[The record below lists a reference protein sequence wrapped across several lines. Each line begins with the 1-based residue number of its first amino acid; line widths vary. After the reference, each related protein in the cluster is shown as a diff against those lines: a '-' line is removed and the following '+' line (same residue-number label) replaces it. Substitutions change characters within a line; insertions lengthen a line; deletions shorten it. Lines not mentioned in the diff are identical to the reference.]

1 MSMQTHPTVMRE
13 GGWSCGTMSKDGSIT
28 DGCGKLFT
36 HRGALTSHRKTCPK
50 RFVCG
55 CGLSFSSDAALCG
68 HRRACDSGK
77 KAACVVSRSVPKLL
91 ELRALLK
98 EPAIQS
104 GPNDHTVVQPCDSRL
119 RCRAES
125 SSRSNDM
132 INEGAGP
139 RSPCGT
145 DAAAAC
151 ESTHQP
157 SSSHRTAHGNAD
169 AATRSRRPTLK
180 AKMLASDAFAQELL
194 RKSGEAVLGKKI
206 AEHAIECIDDAPF
219 TAYLQSLNAT
229 RVRTRAEVTVRKVH
243 SDVLSFFN
251 IKCLH
256 EEDKNQLT
264 KDDSHTRHPIDVCL
278 LVYRRA
284 VEGARAHSSTNS
296 LQHAQQHERTL
307 RALLDFSSFLHD
319 KWPIKMAGLQE
330 HTDSLQLLKD
340 AAASQRSEAQRLT
353 PMIARRSV
361 SGSAAAARE
370 LRNTTARDLKGA
382 LAKEMQVGSCPQQ
395 HPNLLR

>member
-1 MSMQTHPTVMRE
+1 MSKSTAPARTTSLSSLGASSTGRAMSMQTHPTVMRE

-139 RSPCGT
+139 RSPCG
-145 DAAAAC
+145 
-151 ESTHQP
+151 
-157 SSSHRTAHGNAD
+157 
-169 AATRSRRPTLK
+169 
-180 AKMLASDAFAQELL
+180 
-194 RKSGEAVLGKKI
+194 
-206 AEHAIECIDDAPF
+206 
-219 TAYLQSLNAT
+219 
-229 RVRTRAEVTVRKVH
+229 
-243 SDVLSFFN
+243 
-251 IKCLH
+251 H
-256 EEDKNQLT
+256 E
-264 KDDSHTRHPIDVCL
+264 P
-278 LVYRRA
+278 
-284 VEGARAHSSTNS
+284 
-296 LQHAQQHERTL
+296 
-307 RALLDFSSFLHD
+307 LD
-319 KWPIKMAGLQE
+319 P
-330 HTDSLQLLKD
+330 
-340 AAASQRSEAQRLT
+340 
-353 PMIARRSV
+353 
-361 SGSAAAARE
+361 
-370 LRNTTARDLKGA
+370 
-382 LAKEMQVGSCPQQ
+382 
-395 HPNLLR
+395 